1 MNEYV
6 DSGISLLQ
14 FYGWWQLMVCFFAFL
29 GLMAIW
35 FHIGRLQKDYGQ
47 VWLAISILCWSASGG
62 VEVFYADEPIT
73 NMGAQRDGWRSILS
87 LLNSLFILLSL
98 PWFRYIHQNLEPII
112 KSKYWPYIV
121 GIPFLFSLLPA
132 ITRMISG
139 ESLGISIE
147 LDVYYA
153 TLTLLFLGGIL
164 FHSFYR
170 RRLIFLAYLSILCVL
185 ITFVAQVMKLIDMD
199 TNMLLFSAVFKTCLI
214 MIFFALALSWV
225 KELSENIFPES
236 ENLFLEFKKDKQPSG
251 KYIQSVTFTGL
262 PGRKEREVSLTPGVY
277 DLFYAFAKAKKSEN
291 NWLELKPKKDKRS
304 VREYDIQDYNQV
316 KRILISI
323 LDGLYGKDNW
333 SKETH
338 MEPLKTTLFETS
350 SQRERK
356 IKLKVPEEN
365 ITI

>member
-1 MNEYV
+1 MNEQV
-6 DSGISLLQ
+6 DNGLSLLQ

-35 FHIGRLQKDYGQ
+35 FHIGRRQKDYGQ
-47 VWLAISILCWSASGG
+47 VWLAISILCWSVSGG
-62 VEVFYADEPIT
+62 IEVIYADGSMVELS
-73 NMGAQRDGWRSILS
+73 AQRDGWRSILS

-112 KSKYWPYIV
+112 KSRYWPYIV

-153 TLTLLFLGGIL
+153 TLTLIFLGGIL

-185 ITFVAQVMKLIDMD
+185 ITFVAQVLKLIDTD

-225 KELSENIFPES
+225 KELSENVFPDS
-236 ENLFLEFKKDKQPSG
+236 ENLFLKFKKEKQPSG
-251 KYIQSVTFTGL
+251 KYVQSVIFRGL
-262 PGRKEREVSLTPGVY
+262 PGREEREVSFTPGVY
-277 DLFYAFAKAKKSEN
+277 ELFHSFAQAKKSGN
-291 NWLELKPKKDKRS
+291 DWLELKPKNDKRG
-304 VREYDIQDYNQV
+304 REYDIQDYNQV
-316 KRILISI
+316 KRILTSI

-338 MEPLKTTLFETS
+338 MEPLKSTLFETS
-350 SQRERK
+350 AQRERK
-356 IKLKVPEEN
+356 IRMRIPEKN
-365 ITI
+365 IMM